1 MNLKN
6 NIAIKFFRIIGF
18 EKKKNLF
25 IIFCFLSFIGF
36 LETLSI
42 SVVFPLF
49 AILVDESY
57 LIGNTFFQNIFNFFF
72 DNQIDFNEK
81 LVSETKFK
89 ILTIFCIGIFILFI
103 VKFFVSLA
111 IFSFIENYL
120 KRIKLKLSNLYFE
133 GYFNFDYQS
142 HLKLGSSKIHNNL
155 MRIYDIP
162 NCLNYTFLLIAEL
175 IVFLGIGLFLFYQ
188 NFLMTSIILIIFP
201 LSTFL
206 ILKISKKR
214 LIIWSE
220 KKYDFALKR
229 IRVISNLF
237 RSIKD
242 VKILGQTE
250 KFISDFHKHTNDH
263 VQTIKK
269 EKILFY
275 IPRLLLEL
283 VFVLTMIIVFIFT
296 LFTFQNYSNAL
307 PQLALFAAAGFRLIP
322 SVNRIITNY
331 NSLKSL
337 TYIIDLF
344 DKDLEKFN
352 KNKISE
358 KQESSKKVIKDF
370 NNNIKFENISFK
382 YHSQSDLILDNL
394 NFKIYKGEFVC
405 LIGKSGSGKTTLFD
419 LLTNLIKPTSGQ
431 IKIDDLD
438 TKNINKNS
446 LIKLIGYVPQN
457 IYIAED
463 NLISNIAFG
472 QIEKFYDIKKVKEV
486 IDKINLNEFFIKN
499 NNDFNMNVGENGA
512 FLSGGERQRIGIGR
526 ALYNNKKILLLD
538 ESTSSV
544 DNETERNILLD
555 LIKLRNEITV
565 FLIKHD
571 ERNLDLFDR
580 VLNLK
585 NKQIQIKN
593 D

>member
-6 NIAIKFFRIIGF
+6 NIAVKFFRIISF

-25 IIFCFLSFIGF
+25 LIFCFLSLIGF

-49 AILVDESY
+49 AILVDDSY
-57 LIGNTFFQNIFNFFF
+57 LIGNTFFQNVFNFFF

-81 LVSETKFK
+81 LLSETKFQ
-89 ILTIFCIGIFILFI
+89 ILTIFCIGIFILFL

-111 IFSFIENYL
+111 VFSFIENYL
-120 KRIKLKLSNLYFE
+120 KKIKLKLSNLYFE
-133 GYFNFDYQS
+133 GYYYFDYQS

-162 NCLNYTFLLIAEL
+162 NCLNYTFLIIAEL
-175 IVFLGIGLFLFYQ
+175 IVFLGIGLFLLYK
-188 NFLMTSIILIIFP
+188 NFLMTSIMLIILP

-220 KKYDFALKR
+220 KKYVYALKR
-229 IRVISNLF
+229 IRIISNLF

-242 VKILGQTE
+242 VKILGQKE

-275 IPRLLLEL
+275 IPRFLLEL
-283 VFVLTMIIVFIFT
+283 VFVLTMITVFIFT

-344 DKDLEKFN
+344 DNDLEKFN
-352 KNKISE
+352 KNKILE
-358 KQESSKKVIKDF
+358 KQESSKKFIKDF
-370 NNNIKFENISFK
+370 NNHIKFENISFK

-394 NFKIYKGEFVC
+394 NFKINKGEFVC
-405 LIGKSGSGKTTLFD
+405 LIGKSGSGKTTMFD
-419 LLTNLIKPTSGQ
+419 LLTSLIKPTSGQ
-431 IKIDDLD
+431 IKIDDID
-438 TKNINKNS
+438 IKNVNKNS

-457 IYIAED
+457 IYITED

-472 QIEKFYDIKKVKEV
+472 QIEKFYDIQKAKEV
-486 IDKINLNEFFIKN
+486 IDKMNLNEFFVKN
-499 NNDFNMNVGENGA
+499 NKDFNMNVGENGA

-526 ALYNNKKILLLD
+526 ALYNSKKILLLD

-555 LIKLRNEITV
+555 LIKLKNEITV

-571 ERNLDLFDR
+571 NRNLDLFDR

-585 NKQIQIKN
+585 DKNIQKKN

>member
-6 NIAIKFFRIIGF
+6 NIFDKFFRIISF

-25 IIFCFLSFIGF
+25 LIFCLLSLIGF

-49 AILVDESY
+49 AILVDDSY
-57 LIGNTFFQNIFNFFF
+57 LIGNTFFQNVFNSFF
-72 DNQIDFNEK
+72 DNPIDFSERLN
-81 LVSETKFK
+81 SETKFQ
-89 ILTIFCIGIFILFI
+89 ILTIFCIGIFILFLI
-103 VKFFVSLA
+103 KFFVSVA
-111 IFSFIENYL
+111 VYSFIENYL
-120 KRIKLKLSNLYFE
+120 KKIKLKLSNLYFE
-133 GYFNFDYQS
+133 GYYYFDYQS

-175 IVFLGIGLFLFYQ
+175 IVFLGIGLFLLYK
-188 NFLMTSIILIIFP
+188 NFLMTSIVLIILP

-220 KKYDFALKR
+220 KKYAYALKR

-242 VKILGQTE
+242 VKILGQKE

-275 IPRLLLEL
+275 IPRFLLEL
-283 VFVLTMIIVFIFT
+283 VFVFTMITVFIFT

-337 TYIIDLF
+337 TFIIDLF

-352 KNKISE
+352 KNKILD
-358 KQESSKKVIKDF
+358 KQENSKKFIKDF

-382 YHSQSDLILDNL
+382 YNSKKDLILDNL
-394 NFKIYKGEFVC
+394 NFKINKGEFVC

-431 IKIDDLD
+431 IKIDGLD
-438 TKNINKNS
+438 IKNINKNS
-446 LIKLIGYVPQN
+446 LINLIGYVPQN

-463 NLISNIAFG
+463 NLISNIALG
-472 QIEKFYDIKKVKEV
+472 QIEKSYNINKIKEV
-486 IDKINLNEFFIKN
+486 IDKINLSEFFNKN
-499 NNDFNMNVGENGA
+499 NNDFYINVGENGA
-512 FLSGGERQRIGIGR
+512 LLSGGERQRIGIGR
-526 ALYNNKKILLLD
+526 ALYKSKKILLLD

-544 DNETERNILLD
+544 DNGTERNILLD
-555 LIKLRNEITV
+555 LIKLKNEITV

-580 VLNLK
+580 VLK
-585 NKQIQIKN
+585 IKDKHIQIKN

>member
-6 NIAIKFFRIIGF
+6 NIIQKFFRIISF
-18 EKKKNLF
+18 EKKRNLF
-25 IIFCFLSFIGF
+25 IIFCFLSLIGF

-57 LIGNTFFQNIFNFFF
+57 LIGNAFFQNTLNFFF
-72 DNQIDFNEK
+72 SNQIDFNEK
-81 LVSETKFK
+81 LDSETKFK
-89 ILTIFCIGIFILFI
+89 ILTIFCIGIFTLFV
-103 VKFFVSLA
+103 VKFFISLA
-111 IFSFIENYL
+111 VFSFIENYL
-120 KRIKLKLSNLYFE
+120 KKIKLRLSNLYFE
-133 GYFNFDYQS
+133 GYFHFDYHS

-175 IVFLGIGLFLFYQ
+175 LVFLGIGLFLLYK
-188 NFLMTSIILIIFP
+188 NFLITIIMLTILP
-201 LSTFL
+201 LSAFF
-206 ILKISKKR
+206 IIKISKKK

-220 KKYDFALKR
+220 KKYVYALKR

-242 VKILGQTE
+242 VKILGQKE
-250 KFISDFHKHTNDH
+250 KFIFDFHKHTNDH
-263 VQTIKK
+263 VQIIKK

-275 IPRLLLEL
+275 IPRFLLEL
-283 VFVLTMIIVFIFT
+283 VFVLTMITVFIFT
-296 LFTFQNYSNAL
+296 LYTFQNYSNAL
-307 PQLALFAAAGFRLIP
+307 PLLALFAAAGFRLIP

-352 KNKISE
+352 QNKILE
-358 KQESSKKVIKDF
+358 QQEDSKILIKEF

-382 YHSQSDLILDNL
+382 HDSQKDLIFDNL
-394 NFKIYKGEFVC
+394 NFEINKGEFVC
-405 LIGKSGSGKTTLFD
+405 LIGESGSGKTTLFD
-419 LLTNLIKPTSGQ
+419 LLTNLIKPNSGQ

-438 TKNINKNS
+438 IKNINKTS
-446 LIKLIGYVPQN
+446 LINLIGYVPQN

-472 QIEKFYDIKKVKEV
+472 QIEKLYDTNKIKEV
-486 IDKINLNEFFIKN
+486 IDKINLSKFFNKN
-499 NNDFNMNVGENGA
+499 NNDFYMNVGENGA
-512 FLSGGERQRIGIGR
+512 LLSGGERQRIGIGR
-526 ALYNNKKILLLD
+526 ALYKSKKILLLD

-555 LIKLRNEITV
+555 LIKLKNEITV

-580 VLNLK
+580 VLK
-585 NKQIQIKN
+585 IKDKYIQIKN

>member
-220 KKYDFALKR
+220 KKYDFELKR

>member
-6 NIAIKFFRIIGF
+6 NIFDKFFRIISF

-25 IIFCFLSFIGF
+25 LIFCLLSLIGF

-49 AILVDESY
+49 AILVDDSY
-57 LIGNTFFQNIFNFFF
+57 LIGNTFFQNVFNSFF
-72 DNQIDFNEK
+72 DNPIDFSERLN
-81 LVSETKFK
+81 SETKFK
-89 ILTIFCIGIFILFI
+89 ILTIFCTGIFILFLF
-103 VKFFVSLA
+103 KFFVSLA
-111 IFSFIENYL
+111 VFSFIENYL
-120 KRIKLKLSNLYFE
+120 KKLKLRLSNLYFE
-133 GYFNFDYQS
+133 GYLNFDYQS

-162 NCLNYTFLLIAEL
+162 NCLNYTFLIILELLI
-175 IVFLGIGLFLFYQ
+175 FLGIGLFLLYK
-188 NFLMTSIILIIFP
+188 NFLMTSIMLIILP

-206 ILKISKKR
+206 ILKISRKK
-214 LIIWSE
+214 LVVWSE
-220 KKYDFALKR
+220 RKYSHALKR

-242 VKILGQTE
+242 VKILGQKE
-250 KFISDFHKHTNDH
+250 KFISDFNNYTNDH

-275 IPRLLLEL
+275 IPRFLLEL
-283 VFVLTMIIVFIFT
+283 IFVLTLIAVFIFT
-296 LFTFQNYSNAL
+296 LFTFQNYSSAL

-331 NSLKSL
+331 NNLKSL
-337 TYIIDLF
+337 TFIIDLF

-352 KNKISE
+352 KNKIVE
-358 KQESSKKVIKDF
+358 QQEENKKIIKEF
-370 NNNIKFENISFK
+370 NKNIKFENISFK
-382 YHSQSDLILDNL
+382 HESQNDLLLDNMSFEI
-394 NFKIYKGEFVC
+394 NKGEFVC

-431 IKIDDLD
+431 IKIDDVD
-438 TKNINKNS
+438 IKNINKNS

-457 IYIAED
+457 IYITED

-472 QIEKFYDIKKVKEV
+472 QIENFYDINKAKEV
-486 IDKINLNEFFIKN
+486 IDKINLKEFFNKN
-499 NNDFNMNVGENGA
+499 ENDFNMNVGENGVL
-512 FLSGGERQRIGIGR
+512 LSGGERQRIGIGR
-526 ALYNNKKILLLD
+526 ALYNSKKILLLD

-555 LIKLRNEITV
+555 LSKLKNEITV

-571 ERNLDLFDR
+571 KRNLDLFDR

>member
-1 MNLKN
+1 MNLKK
-6 NIAIKFFRIIGF
+6 NIAAKFFRIISF
-18 EKKKNLF
+18 EKKRNLF
-25 IIFCFLSFIGF
+25 IIFCFLSLIGF

-57 LIGNTFFQNIFNFFF
+57 LIGNAFFQNALNFFF
-72 DNQIDFNEK
+72 SNQIDLNQK
-81 LVSETKFK
+81 LDSETKFK
-89 ILTIFCIGIFILFI
+89 ILTIFCIGIFTLFV
-103 VKFFVSLA
+103 VKFFISLA
-111 IFSFIENYL
+111 VFSFIENYL
-120 KRIKLKLSNLYFE
+120 KKIKLRLSNLYFE
-133 GYFNFDYQS
+133 GYFHFDYQS

-162 NCLNYTFLLIAEL
+162 NCLNYTFLLISEL
-175 IVFLGIGLFLFYQ
+175 LVFLGIGLFLLYK
-188 NFLMTSIILIIFP
+188 NFLITIIMLIILP
-201 LSTFL
+201 LSAFF
-206 ILKISKKR
+206 IIKISKKK

-220 KKYDFALKR
+220 KKYVYALKR

-242 VKILGQTE
+242 VKILGQKE
-250 KFISDFHKHTNDH
+250 KFFFDFHKHTNDH
-263 VQTIKK
+263 VQIIKN

-275 IPRLLLEL
+275 IPRFLLEL
-283 VFVLTMIIVFIFT
+283 VFVLTMITVFIFT
-296 LFTFQNYSNAL
+296 LYTFQNYSNAL
-307 PQLALFAAAGFRLIP
+307 PLLALFAAAGFRLIP

-352 KNKISE
+352 QNKILE
-358 KQESSKKVIKDF
+358 QQEDSKILIKEF

-382 YHSQSDLILDNL
+382 HDSQKDLILDNL
-394 NFKIYKGEFVC
+394 NFEINKGEFVC
-405 LIGKSGSGKTTLFD
+405 LIGESGSGKTTLFD
-419 LLTNLIKPTSGQ
+419 LLTNLIKPNSGQ

-438 TKNINKNS
+438 IKNINKTS
-446 LIKLIGYVPQN
+446 LINLIGYVPQN

-472 QIEKFYDIKKVKEV
+472 QIEKLYDTNKTKEV
-486 IDKINLNEFFIKN
+486 IDKINLSKFFNKN
-499 NNDFNMNVGENGA
+499 NNDFYMNVGENGA
-512 FLSGGERQRIGIGR
+512 LLSGGERQRIGIGR
-526 ALYNNKKILLLD
+526 ALYKSKKILLLD

-555 LIKLRNEITV
+555 LIKLKNEITV

-580 VLNLK
+580 VLK
-585 NKQIQIKN
+585 IKDKHIQIKN

>member
-593 D
+593 Y

>member
-1 MNLKN
+1 LNLKN

>member
-6 NIAIKFFRIIGF
+6 NIIQKFFRIISF
-18 EKKKNLF
+18 EKKRNLF
-25 IIFCFLSFIGF
+25 IIFCFLSLIGF

-49 AILVDESY
+49 SILVDESY
-57 LIGNTFFQNIFNFFF
+57 LIGNAFFQNTLNFFF
-72 DNQIDFNEK
+72 SNQIDFNEK
-81 LVSETKFK
+81 LDSETKFK
-89 ILTIFCIGIFILFI
+89 ILTIFCIGIFTLFV
-103 VKFFVSLA
+103 VKFFISLA
-111 IFSFIENYL
+111 VFSFIENYL
-120 KRIKLKLSNLYFE
+120 KKIKLRLSNLYFE
-133 GYFNFDYQS
+133 GYFHFDYHS

-175 IVFLGIGLFLFYQ
+175 LVFLGIGLFLLYK
-188 NFLMTSIILIIFP
+188 NFLITIIMLTILP
-201 LSTFL
+201 LSAFF
-206 ILKISKKR
+206 IIKISKKK

-220 KKYDFALKR
+220 KKYVYALKR

-242 VKILGQTE
+242 VKILGQKE
-250 KFISDFHKHTNDH
+250 KFIFDFHKHTNDH
-263 VQTIKK
+263 VQIIKK

-275 IPRLLLEL
+275 IPRFLLEL
-283 VFVLTMIIVFIFT
+283 VFVLTMITVFIFT
-296 LFTFQNYSNAL
+296 LYTFQNYSNAL
-307 PQLALFAAAGFRLIP
+307 PLLALFAAAGFRLIP

-352 KNKISE
+352 QNKILE
-358 KQESSKKVIKDF
+358 QQEDSKILIKEF

-382 YHSQSDLILDNL
+382 HDSQKDLIFDNL
-394 NFKIYKGEFVC
+394 NFEINKGEFVC
-405 LIGKSGSGKTTLFD
+405 LIGESGSGKTTLFD
-419 LLTNLIKPTSGQ
+419 LLTNLIKPNSGQ

-438 TKNINKNS
+438 IKNINKTS
-446 LIKLIGYVPQN
+446 LINLIGYVPQN

-472 QIEKFYDIKKVKEV
+472 QIEKLYDTNKIKEV
-486 IDKINLNEFFIKN
+486 IDKINLSKFFNKN
-499 NNDFNMNVGENGA
+499 NNDFYMNVGENGA
-512 FLSGGERQRIGIGR
+512 LLSGGERQRIGIGR
-526 ALYNNKKILLLD
+526 ALYKSKKILLLD

-555 LIKLRNEITV
+555 LIKLKNEITV

-580 VLNLK
+580 VLK
-585 NKQIQIKN
+585 IKDKYIQIKN